1 MFLNNKIREIPV
13 QKSVKSSSQ
22 EIREKSFPNLLPRG
36 NQFSIVNLNIY
47 ISILSIYLSISE
59 SLCPSVCES
68 LGPLWLNNRTE
79 TTTMPNGGNWP
90 STNHVTNMAEGGYNG
105 FNRIGQ
111 ATSHTLPIC
120 AHCIEGGGGRGPVDC
135 WFSVL

>member
-1 MFLNNKIREIPV
+1 MNLEFWTEAAQFP
-13 QKSVKSSSQ
+13 
-22 EIREKSFPNLLPRG
+22 EKE
-36 NQFSIVNLNIY
+36 Y
-47 ISILSIYLSISE
+47 INGIFVAVYE
-59 SLCPSVCES
+59 SLCLSVCES
-68 LGPLWLNNRTE
+68 LGPLCLNNRTE

-120 AHCIEGGGGRGPVDC
+120 AHCRGGGGGPLVVGFPFCNCPTLDP
-135 WFSVL
+135 FFFFLESK